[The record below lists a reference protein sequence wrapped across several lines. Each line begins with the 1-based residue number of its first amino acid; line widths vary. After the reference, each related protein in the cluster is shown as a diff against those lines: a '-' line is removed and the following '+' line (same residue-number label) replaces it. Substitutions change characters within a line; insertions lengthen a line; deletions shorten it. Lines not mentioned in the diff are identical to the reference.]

1 MELNISTLS
10 DFVKSAEVLWIKG
23 ANSIEQAMLSSG
35 IVKKMDIPSNSGN
48 TREFSEIDSNEYA
61 LRKGEGDQAARGKVK
76 QGWSKTMT
84 AQRIGENIGITY
96 EMRSMNKY
104 PEVVSRLTNL
114 GKVCAQRM
122 DLDLS
127 HRFTFGTA
135 TSYSNMDSE
144 TVTTTTG
151 ETTGTALFDST
162 HDLTGSSTTYRNILA
177 NNPRL
182 SKGAIEAM
190 ERLVVEQTYNNFG
203 ENMIANPTILWT
215 TNDPST
221 VNTVREYLQS
231 TASPEGTNSGI
242 LNVYKGKYKHVIL
255 PRVATTAFGV
265 ADTTKRYYW
274 GLVDPSIFSFYIGI
288 WENPHMIAPSAN
300 SNAED
305 VLTDDWEF
313 RTRASYGIV
322 TVSGRGGWMSKGDGS
337 A

>member
-1 MELNISTLS
+1 
-10 DFVKSAEVLWIKG
+10 
-23 ANSIEQAMLSSG
+23 MLSSG

-203 ENMIANPTILWT
+203 ENMIANPTIL
-215 TNDPST
+215 
-221 VNTVREYLQS
+221 
-231 TASPEGTNSGI
+231 
-242 LNVYKGKYKHVIL
+242 
-255 PRVATTAFGV
+255 
-265 ADTTKRYYW
+265 
-274 GLVDPSIFSFYIGI
+274 
-288 WENPHMIAPSAN
+288 
-300 SNAED
+300 
-305 VLTDDWEF
+305 
-313 RTRASYGIV
+313 
-322 TVSGRGGWMSKGDGS
+322 
-337 A
+337 